1 MLNIIIDLFVG
12 AFAGWLAA
20 KLMGLDSSNWII
32 NCVLGLCGGL
42 IFGLIAGLF
51 GISATNII
59 GSLIFA
65 VVGACLLVWLYNK
78 FIKK

>member
-1 MLNIIIDLFVG
+1 MLSIILDLLVG

-20 KLMGLDSSNWII
+20 KLMGKDSSNWII

-42 IFGLIAGLF
+42 VFGLIAGLF
-51 GISATNII
+51 GIGAKNLI
-59 GSLIFA
+59 GSLIFS